1 MNHVVSEMSHSGI
14 HIFYIHRQKKVLWM
28 STENVNFL
36 DCVFNNKLI

>member
-1 MNHVVSEMSHSGI
+1 MNHVGSEMSHSGI
-14 HIFYIHRQKKVLWM
+14 HIIYISSSKKVLWM